1 MPCNSGQR
9 PDNVRIESGM
19 TRICLERLPLGAYS
33 LLLFGTKRVKLFP
46 ELLSSLK
53 LVAHVFGGGLLRATS
68 SLTTRPCLK
77 SSRERRNS
85 TGANRLRIS
94 APIKVAVAF
103 NSWTDASLSFAF
115 GFGSATG
122 TKYHRRI
129 I

>member
-1 MPCNSGQR
+1 MK
-9 PDNVRIESGM
+9 
-19 TRICLERLPLGAYS
+19 RICLERLPLGAYS

-68 SLTTRPCLK
+68 SLTTRPCSK
-77 SSRERRNS
+77 SSRDRRNS

-122 TKYHRRI
+122 TKYHRCI